1 VGNDQVEQDW
11 SGVEDAP
18 RSLPPQ
24 DPTSLRGHRQQTERR
39 LIVGGF
45 GLMFLVGGAL
55 IWHFYGVGAMLMA
68 WFFLIW
74 HFYGVGAMLMAW
86 FFLAGGVAL
95 FGGLYL
101 ILRLME
107 RWTRDEE

>member
-1 VGNDQVEQDW
+1 MSNDQVEQDW
-11 SGVEDAP
+11 SGVGDAP
-18 RSLPPQ
+18 RPFPPQ

-55 IWHFYGVGAMLMA
+55 IWHFYGVGAVLMA
-68 WFFLIW
+68 WFF
-74 HFYGVGAMLMAW
+74 V
-86 FFLAGGVAL
+86 AGGVAL

-101 ILRLME
+101 ILELME

>member
-1 VGNDQVEQDW
+1 MGNDQVQQDW
-11 SGVEDAP
+11 SGVEDEP
-18 RSLPPQ
+18 RPFTPHN
-24 DPTSLRGHRQQTERR
+24 PTSLRGHRQQTERR

-55 IWHFYGVGAMLMA
+55 IWHFYGVGAVLMG
-68 WFFLIW
+68 WFF
-74 HFYGVGAMLMAW
+74 M
-86 FFLAGGVAL
+86 AGGVAL

-101 ILRLME
+101 ILKLME

>member
-1 VGNDQVEQDW
+1 MGNDQAEQEW

-18 RSLPPQ
+18 GPFPPQ
-24 DPTSLRGHRQQTERR
+24 NPASLRGHRQQTERR

-55 IWHFYGVGAMLMA
+55 IWHFYGVGA
-68 WFFLIW
+68 
-74 HFYGVGAMLMAW
+74 VLMAW

-101 ILRLME
+101 ILKLME
-107 RWTRDEE
+107 RWTRNEE

>member
-1 VGNDQVEQDW
+1 MGNEQVEQNR
-11 SGVEDAP
+11 SGVEDVP
-18 RSLPPQ
+18 GPFPSQ
-24 DPTSLRGHRQQTERR
+24 DPRSLRGHRQQTERR

-55 IWHFYGVGAMLMA
+55 IWHFYSL
-68 WFFLIW
+68 
-74 HFYGVGAMLMAW
+74 GAMLMAW
-86 FFLAGGVAL
+86 FFLAGGTAL

-101 ILRLME
+101 ILKLME

>member
-68 WFFLIW
+68 WFFL
-74 HFYGVGAMLMAW
+74 
-86 FFLAGGVAL
+86 AGGVAL